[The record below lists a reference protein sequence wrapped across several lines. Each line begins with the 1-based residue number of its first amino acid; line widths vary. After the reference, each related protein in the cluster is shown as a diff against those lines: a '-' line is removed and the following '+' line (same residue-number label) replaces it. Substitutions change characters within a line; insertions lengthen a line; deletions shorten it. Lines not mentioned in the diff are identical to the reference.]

1 MKNTLGSEFL
11 GSLFKLKSMLGA
23 EFGKDSIGGKKKVNM
38 PEYILLREIAD
49 NAIGATNNTEL
60 ADIRGFLAISK
71 SAISQ
76 MLAALEKKGYISRTV
91 NPENRRNLIVTLT
104 PLGRECLNQIDS
116 VYNCRFEQVAEGIG
130 EENMKE
136 MIRLINLMNNT
147 VDKLNDME
155 DAK

>member
-1 MKNTLGSEFL
+1 MKSTLGGEFL
-11 GSLFKLKSMLGA
+11 GSLFKLKSMLGT

-49 NAIGATNNTEL
+49 NAIGAANNTEL
-60 ADIRGFLAISK
+60 ADIREYLAISK

-76 MLAALEKKGYISRTV
+76 MLTALEKKGYISRTV

-104 PLGRECLNQIDS
+104 PLGRECLNEIDS
-116 VYNCRFEQVAEGIG
+116 VYNCRFERIAEGIG
-130 EENMKE
+130 EQNMKE
-136 MIRLINLMNNT
+136 MIRLINLMNDT